1 MSIRSDFNQFPDM
14 LDKILSAKD
23 YSEHRKYMTEFK
35 CMFERLEKK
44 LDGRR
49 VVITAKQHNPKLTPE
64 IAESYCLEEED
75 IK

>member
-35 CMFERLEKK
+35 CMFERLERK
-44 LDGRR
+44 LDGRQ
-49 VVITAKQHNPKLTPE
+49 VVISAKRHNPKKVPE
-64 IAESYCLEEED
+64 IAESYYLEEDD